1 MAELKIRFSRFASA
15 KDIFLAEL
23 SGSIDASTVN
33 KFQGELEKARKQ
45 GINKLVLDV
54 SGIKYVNSTGLGS
67 LVKYADAFRAAGGGL
82 VLLKVPPKMKIVIE
96 MLGLHEFFDMYNTSR
111 EALMRLSPAA
121 AAPAPAAKPAP
132 ARTTEAKTVPAS
144 AMKKATTRT
153 PVPVAKPVAT
163 PKAKPAPT
171 PAARP
176 PSRPR
181 VAAPRGYPALVT
193 CATCGVDI
201 ELTAAGSYKCP
212 RCSTFLFADN
222 TGNINFYGIKK
233 PIPLQLVL
241 VSDAVSTEALKQFI
255 GTVAEKSGFDT
266 TATDAIK
273 SATEEVANI
282 ISSKVYNN
290 KGNTYSVLV
299 LSEPKGLTIKFADH
313 GEPLPADAKRKL
325 FPQSSLAFEEFEITP
340 HAKGGNIITLFKK
353 K

>member
-1 MAELKIRFSRFASA
+1 MPELKTRFLRFTSA
-15 KDIFLAEL
+15 KDVFLAEL

-33 KFQGELEKARKQ
+33 KFRADLEKARKQ
-45 GINKLVLDV
+45 GIKKLVLDV
-54 SGIKYVNSTGLGS
+54 SGIKYVNSTGLGI
-67 LVKYADAFRAAGGGL
+67 LVKYADAFRSAGGGL
-82 VLLKVPPKMKIVIE
+82 ILLKVPPKMKIVIE
-96 MLGLHEFFDMYNTSR
+96 MLGLHEFFDMYSTPR
-111 EALMRLSPAA
+111 EALKRLSPAV
-121 AAPAPAAKPAP
+121 AKPISPKTA
-132 ARTTEAKTVPAS
+132 EAKTVS
-144 AMKKATTRT
+144 TSGMKETSTQKSI
-153 PVPVAKPVAT
+153 PVAKPVAPPT
-163 PKAKPAPT
+163 AKPPPT
-171 PAARP
+171 PTTRP

-181 VAAPRGYPALVT
+181 VASPRGYPTLVT

-241 VSDAVSTEALKQFI
+241 VSDEVSTEALKQFV

-266 TATDAIK
+266 ATTDAIK

-282 ISSKVYNN
+282 ISSKIYNN

-299 LSEPKGLTIKFADH
+299 IPEPKGLTIKFADH
-313 GEPLPADAKRKL
+313 GELLPTDAERKL
-325 FPQSSLAFEEFEITP
+325 FPQASLAFEEFEITP